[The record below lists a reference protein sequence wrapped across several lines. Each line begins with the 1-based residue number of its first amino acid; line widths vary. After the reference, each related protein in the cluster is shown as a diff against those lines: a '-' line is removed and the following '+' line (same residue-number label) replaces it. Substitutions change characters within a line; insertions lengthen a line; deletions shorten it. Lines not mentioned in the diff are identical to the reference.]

1 MLKIRLTSAS
11 VVRVNT
17 TGARSDVPETVTES
31 LPYHRLGH
39 AVPRPRWWR
48 PLLALLLSG
57 AFFLIGMLGLITAFA
72 LAGSPILEDPLSL
85 LDLYDPANFA
95 LNFLLLILLLP
106 SVLAGFR
113 IVGWKP
119 VGLLHSVAGRLRWR
133 WMARCVFPA
142 AVIMT
147 LVLGAMTALDL
158 AIDGPIE
165 IEPAAWLLFALIL
178 LLTPLQAAAEEY
190 AFRGALMQAIGQ
202 WLRHPAWAILL
213 PAPLFILGHAYNAPG
228 QISVGVFAIAMGWV
242 TWRTG
247 GLEAA
252 IVLHIANNLWALLHG
267 AIGLSNLNSTDVGWL
282 TAVSGSLVPIVYA
295 VWIELMWRRSQSRPS
310 ATREIARAVA

>member
-1 MLKIRLTSAS
+1 M
-11 VVRVNT
+11 
-17 TGARSDVPETVTES
+17 DTVHES

-48 PLLALLLSG
+48 PLLALVLAG
-57 AFFLIGMLGLITAFA
+57 GFFLIGMLALIVVFA
-72 LAGSPILEDPLSL
+72 LAGVPILDDPDSLFNLS
-85 LDLYDPANFA
+85 DPTTFA
-95 LNFLLLILLLP
+95 LNFVLLILLLP

-113 IVGWKP
+113 IAGWKP

-133 WMARCVFPA
+133 WMARCILPA
-142 AVIMT
+142 VVVMTVMLAV
-147 LVLGAMTALDL
+147 LTALDFAL
-158 AIDGPIE
+158 AGPIE
-165 IEPAAWLLFALIL
+165 IEPAAWSLFVLIL
-178 LLTPLQAAAEEY
+178 LLTPFQSAAEEY
-190 AFRGALMQAIGQ
+190 AFRGALMQSIGQ
-202 WLRHPAWAILL
+202 WLKHPAWAILL

-228 QISVGVFAIAMGWV
+228 QISVGVFAIALGWV

-267 AIGLSNLNSTDVGWL
+267 AVGLSDLSSTEASWIS
-282 TAVSGSLVPIVYA
+282 AISSSIVPIVY
-295 VWIELMWRRSQSRPS
+295 VLWIELMWRRSQTRPS